1 MENRNQLLREGGVLN
16 LLTIKELP
24 AFHRFDGNEKIKAG
38 IQYDVNCLIFV
49 LDRMSNRK
57 IYQINLIVLC
67 VPLLMFFIAFT
78 TQVCH

>member
-1 MENRNQLLREGGVLN
+1 MRNRNQLLKGRGVLN

-24 AFHRFDGNEKIKAG
+24 ASHRFDGNEKIKAG
-38 IQYDVNCLIFV
+38 IQYNVDCVIFV

-57 IYQINLIVLC
+57 VYQINLC

-78 TQVCH
+78 TQVYH